1 MRLKLRQE
9 KYVRIVH
16 EVDQGK
22 QIPGRENSINKSKR
36 KDYIY
41 KELKEN
47 SRELQ

>member
-22 QIPGRENSINKSKR
+22 RVR
-36 KDYIY
+36 KKTASAKAQKNMTMDG
-41 KELKEN
+41 LKEG
-47 SRELQ
+47 R